1 MQSLQS
7 MHKELMIS
15 DNCKVELPKI
25 IGFSC
30 RQKEGIKKAK
40 LPKKDKTKKPK
51 DKSGTWGDGTNVKIN
66 VIYF

>member
-1 MQSLQS
+1 M
-7 MHKELMIS
+7 
-15 DNCKVELPKI
+15 ELPKI

-51 DKSGTWGDGTNVKIN
+51 DKSGTRGDGVKIN
-66 VIYF
+66 VIYFYDYVHEIH

>member
-1 MQSLQS
+1 

-51 DKSGTWGDGTNVKIN
+51 DKSGT
-66 VIYF
+66 